1 MTYYHAGGRMKK
13 LALTVNGT
21 DIKMNEFVSRIV
33 TNVLTGILDSI
44 KLDEPIK
51 NAVFTISENSDK

>member
-1 MTYYHAGGRMKK
+1 MKK

-51 NAVFTISENSDK
+51 NAVFTISEKSDK